1 MSINIK
7 ETSEGKISLDIDNG
21 DLRTIKNTI
30 EKWKFKD
37 IESYLKFAISV
48 LARTENKNIW
58 IEEKDTRI
66 KLAPAEQLLKED

>member
-58 IEEKDTRI
+58 KN
-66 KLAPAEQLLKED
+66 